1 MQYTGMPMGMG
12 IVFAHSFRKQL
23 IDVFEYDANT
33 AEEITKLDSQNAGYA
48 R

>member
-1 MQYTGMPMGMG
+1 MQYTGMPMGMW
-12 IVFAHSFRKQL
+12 IVFAHSFRKQP